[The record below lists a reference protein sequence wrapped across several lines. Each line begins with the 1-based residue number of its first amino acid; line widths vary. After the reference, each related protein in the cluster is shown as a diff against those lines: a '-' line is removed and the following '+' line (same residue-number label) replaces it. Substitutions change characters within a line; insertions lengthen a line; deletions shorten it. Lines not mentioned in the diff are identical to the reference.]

1 MEEDGVFA
9 AGDNSQGQ
17 FFDAALP
24 SCANFV
30 KCENLPCS
38 SERISHLAAWGSTTV
53 VVENS
58 SKVFM
63 KCGTE
68 DVKSMSIGLIKSIS
82 CAEGRFV
89 ALLADG
95 RLVDESGIVTDGGEK
110 GPFSAVAVSNKYTVT
125 MSRDGFVRVS
135 AGERSWD
142 LENQA
147 IAIGC
152 TDEHVYVSW
161 KDGVVEIGE
170 GSSRDYRFDEKIVGI
185 WGSEVAV
192 AFLSETGKVY
202 VKDSGPIE
210 QVFGIPPVAWISVG
224 VQHFAAIT
232 KDGALYTWGFNPSG
246 QLGNG
251 SDFPRRQPGLIMK
264 GVSLVACGTNH
275 TIAVKNKRA
284 KPLAPKGLIGA
295 PSQAL
300 TIPKHVHNT
309 KDRIQL

>member
-9 AGDNSQGQ
+9 SGDNSQGQ
-17 FFDAALP
+17 FFDATLP

-30 KCENLPCS
+30 KCKNLPCS
-38 SERISHLAAWGSTTV
+38 SERISHVAAWGSTTV

-68 DVKSMSIGLIKSIS
+68 DVKSMSIGLISSIC

-95 RLVDESGIVTDGGEK
+95 RLVDESGVVGEK

-125 MSRDGFVRVS
+125 MNREGFVRVS
-135 AGERSWD
+135 AGEKSWD
-142 LENQA
+142 VENQA

-152 TDEHVYVSW
+152 TDEHAYVSC
-161 KDGVVEIGE
+161 KDGVVELSE
-170 GSSRDYRFDEKIVGI
+170 GSTHEYRFDEKVVGI
-185 WGSEVAV
+185 WGSEAAV
-192 AFLSETGKVY
+192 AFLTETGKVY

-210 QVFGIPPVAWISVG
+210 QVFGIPAVACVSVG

-264 GVSLVACGTNH
+264 GVTLVACGTNH

-300 TIPKHVHNT
+300 AMPKCVHNT
-309 KDRIQL
+309 KDRRPL